1 MERKRN
7 RVIRSSI
14 INIWSDGVSKRR
26 NMQARHTWTNAIAS
40 VIQICMTWQV
50 MRWEFYKIANS
61 CFANWQT
68 SLSCEFWSRE
78 PRQRAEY
85 VFKSLPV
92 YFSIKRHA
100 PLQRGHR
107 LNLENAFAKAYLVY
121 VFPIQ
126 FAPMALFF
134 LRLCLA
140 RRFVPLRRK
149 NAITRRRRCSSSRT
163 GRILPC
169 PCKTRENVSR
179 SLCGRRTRF
188 NVMHVIFQARKW
200 YRAFLSQKSWVN
212 ITIPSQSA
220 LIVSN

>member
-61 CFANWQT
+61 CFANWQA

-85 VFKSLPV
+85 VFKSL

-107 LNLENAFAKAYLVY
+107 LNLGNAFAKAYLVY

-140 RRFVPLRRK
+140 RRLVPLRRK

-163 GRILPC
+163 GEFCRVRVKRAKMFRARPAD
-169 PCKTRENVSR
+169 EE
-179 SLCGRRTRF
+179 RF
-188 NVMHVIFQARKW
+188 NVMHVIFQARGNDIELFCRK
-200 YRAFLSQKSWVN
+200 KVE
-212 ITIPSQSA
+212 
-220 LIVSN
+220 LI